1 MGRLTP
7 HAPINRGS
15 MLRYG
20 LHSSQQ
26 TRPFMQD
33 LSKYSITQLRAL
45 EVQVIDE
52 LKTRHFLSIS
62 KAREQILHIAQ
73 SAGLSEKDLRAI
85 KAPKTSKQSSVVV
98 KYRNPADPTQQWSGR
113 GRQPAWI
120 KAWIAS
126 GKNIEEAKA

>member
-1 MGRLTP
+1 
-7 HAPINRGS
+7 
-15 MLRYG
+15 
-20 LHSSQQ
+20 
-26 TRPFMQD
+26 MQD

-62 KAREQILHIAQ
+62 KAREQILYIAQ

-85 KAPKTSKQSSVVV
+85 KAPKMSKQSIVAV

-113 GRQPAWI
+113 GRQPAWV